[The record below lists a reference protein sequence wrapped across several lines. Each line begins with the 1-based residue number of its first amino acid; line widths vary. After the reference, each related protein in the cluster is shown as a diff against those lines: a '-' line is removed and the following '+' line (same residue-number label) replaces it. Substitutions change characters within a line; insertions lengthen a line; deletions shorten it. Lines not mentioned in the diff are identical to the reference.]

1 MVCVKLKTAVWKLT
15 QDFFYFFGTSR
26 ATLSPCSLSESK
38 TTTFPNASLVRQ
50 VLAPTPKPATSA
62 EINF

>member
-15 QDFFYFFGTSR
+15 QDFFIFSGISTGT
-26 ATLSPCSLSESK
+26 LLPPSLSESK
-38 TTTFPNASLVRQ
+38 TTTLPHASLVRM

-62 EINF
+62 EIFF